1 MESKKAVCENRR
13 CRWHG
18 TMDDVLRG
26 PDPFDPEEQVIGCPR
41 CRGVE
46 CLLTACDEPSCWKP
60 ATCGTPTAGG
70 YRHTCGEHKP

>member
-13 CRWHG
+13 CGWHG

-26 PDPFDPEEQVIGCPR
+26 PDPFDPEEIVIGCPR

-46 CLLTACDEPSCWKP
+46 CLLTAD
-60 ATCGTPTAGG
+60 AAGLLEASDVRDTDG
-70 YRHTCGEHKP
+70 QRVSAYLWGA